1 MQLLNPWFFLL
12 SIFLAAVVLFYFF
25 RKRYEEQT
33 VPSNLLWEEVQ
44 NEWQASPL
52 LKKLQKNLLFWLQI
66 VALFFLMIAL
76 VGPYWVKEK
85 LKGEHL
91 IIIIDSSATM
101 SAEYDGL
108 TRFERAKSE
117 ILDMIDQVNGQKVT
131 LIEAGDRPEILLS
144 GEKDPSAM
152 KKKLESIELS
162 YNHESMGKAVDLAYS
177 LSSGND
183 GVIYIFSDSV
193 KKDHFKD
200 APKEQYIEVHNVGK
214 ETDNISLNSFGVGL
228 YNEEIAG
235 AAVIENQSSEEKNVD
250 FIIRSTTEGSPLFKK
265 NITLS
270 SQEQLVLQIP
280 DLPEKPYYEGVIL
293 ANDGY
298 ETDNTMTAILLDSNH
313 SIYALGDLNP
323 FLVKG
328 FQTIGA
334 KVFQADTES
343 AVAGKKGV
351 FLVESSSLQDLP
363 SQPVILINSG
373 KEKLSLKEAITA
385 EKDPLLQYVDYK
397 NIYISQASKGLDGG
411 FQPLL
416 SSGSI
421 PLIEKGM
428 HNGQP
433 IIIVNFSLAH
443 SDWTLKPSFPIFLFN
458 AYQWL
463 SQQSDFQGFFEPG
476 EEKWLNVSNDSPP
489 WGIYNSEDKNL
500 YTLNLQ
506 KERFRAPQKPGI
518 YQAVSGEEIR
528 HFSVTLDEREKNP
541 AVEASFTV
549 NEYKEDS
556 SDKEKGRNDHIWFWL
571 SLVALALIAVE
582 WEVYRRGY
590 RN

>member
-25 RKRYEEQT
+25 RKRYEEQK
-33 VPSNLLWEEVQ
+33 VPSNMLWEEVQ

-66 VALFFLMIAL
+66 FALFFLMIAL
-76 VGPYWVKEK
+76 VRPYWIKEE

-91 IIIIDSSATM
+91 IFIIDSSATM
-101 SAEYDGL
+101 SAEHEDSI
-108 TRFERAKSE
+108 RFERAKAE
-117 ILDMIDQVNGQKVT
+117 ILDMINQVNGQKVT
-131 LIEAGDRPEILLS
+131 LIEAGERPEILLS
-144 GEKDPSAM
+144 GEMNPSVM
-152 KKKLESIELS
+152 KKKLEDLELS
-162 YNHESMGKAVDLAYS
+162 YNHDSMEKAVELAYS

-193 KKDHFKD
+193 QKDGFTD
-200 APKEQYIEVHNVGK
+200 APKDQYIEVHNVGK
-214 ETDNISLNSFGVGL
+214 ETNNISLLSFGVGL

-235 AAVIENQSSEEKNVD
+235 AAVIENQTTEETTVD
-250 FIIRSTTEGSPLFKK
+250 FIIRSTNKGSPLFKK

-270 SQEQLVLQIP
+270 SNEQHVLQIP
-280 DLPEKPYYEGVIL
+280 DLPEKPYYEAVIL

-298 ETDNTMTAILLDSNH
+298 ETDNGMI
-313 SIYALGDLNP
+313 SIFLESKHPVYALGDINP

-334 KVFQADTES
+334 KVFQADTELVT
-343 AVAGKKGV
+343 AEKKGI
-351 FLVESSSLQDLP
+351 FLVESSSVEDLP
-363 SQPVILINSG
+363 AQPVILFNSG
-373 KEKLSLKEAITA
+373 PEKLELKDAITA
-385 EKDPLLQYVDYK
+385 EKDSLLQYVDYK

-433 IIIVNFSLAH
+433 IIIVNFSLAD
-443 SDWTLKPSFPIFLFN
+443 SDWSLKPSFPIFLFN

-476 EEKWLNVSNDSPP
+476 EEKWFNVSNDSPP
-489 WGIYNSEDKNL
+489 WDIYNSEDENL

-528 HFSVTLDEREKNP
+528 YFSVLLDDREKNP

-549 NEYKEDS
+549 NEYKNK
-556 SDKEKGRNDHIWFWL
+556 SDMEKGRNDHIWFWL
-571 SLVALALIAVE
+571 SLIALALIAVE